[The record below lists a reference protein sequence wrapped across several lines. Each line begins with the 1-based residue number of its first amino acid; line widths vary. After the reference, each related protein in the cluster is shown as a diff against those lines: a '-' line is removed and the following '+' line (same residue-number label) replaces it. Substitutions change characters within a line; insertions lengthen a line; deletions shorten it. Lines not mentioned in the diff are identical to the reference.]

1 MLRKQIKEQTEK
13 YKKERRNN
21 CGGTMKKQ
29 TKRVIR
35 KSLKRNERPKLMID
49 VFEYFDYLAGKTKRV
64 KYKKP
69 KWLIEAE
76 KEEEKMTL
84 EEEKEWLEKAIKVCE
99 EKDIK
104 GLREL

>member
-1 MLRKQIKEQTEK
+1 
-13 YKKERRNN
+13 
-21 CGGTMKKQ
+21 MKKQ

-35 KSLKRNERPKLMID
+35 KVLKSERPKLMID

-76 KEEEKMTL
+76 KEVEKMTL
-84 EEEKEWLEKAIKVCE
+84 EEEKEWLEKTIKVCE
-99 EKDIK
+99 EKGIK

>member
-1 MLRKQIKEQTEK
+1 M
-13 YKKERRNN
+13 RR
-21 CGGTMKKQ
+21 Q
-29 TKRVIR
+29 TKRIIR
-35 KSLKRNERPKLMID
+35 KSLKRNERPKLIID
-49 VFEYFDYLAGKTKRV
+49 VFEYLDYLTGKTKGI

-99 EKDIK
+99 EKGIK

>member
-1 MLRKQIKEQTEK
+1 
-13 YKKERRNN
+13 
-21 CGGTMKKQ
+21 MKKQ
-29 TKRVIR
+29 TKRIIR
-35 KSLKRNERPKLMID
+35 KFLKSERPKLMID

-69 KWLIEAE
+69 DWLIKAE
-76 KEEEKMTL
+76 KRVERMTL

-99 EKDIK
+99 EKGIK

>member
-1 MLRKQIKEQTEK
+1 
-13 YKKERRNN
+13 
-21 CGGTMKKQ
+21 MKKQ
-29 TKRVIR
+29 TKRII
-35 KSLKRNERPKLMID
+35 KKFLKRKIKKEKPKLMID

-84 EEEKEWLEKAIKVCE
+84 EEEKEWLEKAIKAYE
-99 EKDIK
+99 EKGID
-104 GLREL
+104 GLFEV